1 MGWLKQILIL
11 GRGRPAALFILLWSV
26 TMNILTELPPSW
38 SPLHRPWNLVTQ
50 YFGSPFASGRN
61 LLFDGYQKEH
71 PRQARSQPVTIV
83 AIDEKSLQ
91 VFGQWPWPRYRV
103 AELIQ
108 AIGSHQPAAVGLD
121 IYMPEHDQ
129 TSPEQVAKGLSSE
142 HQDLAKQLSQL
153 PSNETVLAKSLQ
165 DVPSVLSAAGFDYQA
180 YTTSAGMRTW
190 PVSLTGGE
198 ALPAFS
204 RRFDQ
209 VLASLPELQAAA
221 SGQALVSVDLENGV
235 VRHVPLVMSLSD
247 QAVPGLALEM
257 LRVATN
263 SPAVNIQISPRGIDA
278 VAVADLSVPT
288 LPRGDIRLH
297 FAKHQAM
304 ASRYVSAADVIDGTV
319 DPQML
324 SGKLVLLGLTGTG
337 LNDMRT
343 TAIGETVPGIEIQA
357 QLIESMFDGHILQR
371 PYWFKWVETLALLL
385 VGGVLIW
392 YVPRPHSVLAAY
404 LRRVPKS
411 SLWLTLA
418 TNGLIIWMGYKI
430 FVKTS
435 LLFDAASFFLII
447 SAVMGSLVSTLL
459 VQMDNLK
466 RPQEDARHD
475 AAMHEARSAGE
486 RATLAGL
493 SGQAL
498 SQIHTPLM
506 PENDSRT

>member
-1 MGWLKQILIL
+1 MRWLKQILII

-38 SPLHRPWNLVTQ
+38 PPLQRPWSLVTQ

-71 PRQARSQPVTIV
+71 PRQVQSHPVTIV
-83 AIDEKSLQ
+83 AVDEKSLQ

-108 AIGSHQPAAVGLD
+108 AIAAHQPAAVGLD

-129 TSPEQVAKGLSSE
+129 TSPEQVAKGLSSA
-142 HQDLAKQLSQL
+142 HRDLAKQLSRL
-153 PSNETVLAKSLQ
+153 PSNETLLAQSLRE
-165 DVPSVLSAAGFDYQA
+165 VPSVLSAAGFDYQA

-190 PVSLTGGE
+190 PVRLTGGE

-204 RRFDQ
+204 RRFEQ

-235 VRHVPLVMSLSD
+235 VRHVPLVMNLSD

-257 LRVATN
+257 LRVATG
-263 SPAVNIQISPRGIDA
+263 SPAVNVQVSPRGIDA
-278 VAVADLSVPT
+278 VAVADLSIPT
-288 LPRGDIRLH
+288 LPKGDIRLH

-304 ASRYVSAADVIDGTV
+304 ASRYVSAADVINGTV

-324 SGKLVLLGLTGTG
+324 SGKLVLMGLTGAG

-357 QLIESMFDGHILQR
+357 QVIESLFDGKILQR
-371 PYWFKWVETLALLL
+371 PYWVKWAETLGLLL

-404 LRRVPKS
+404 LRKVPKS
-411 SLWLTLA
+411 TLWLTLA
-418 TNGLIIWMGYKI
+418 TNSLIIWMGYKI
-430 FVKTS
+430 FVSTN

-459 VQMDNLK
+459 VQMDALK
-466 RPQEDARHD
+466 RAPEDTRHE
-475 AAMHEARSAGE
+475 AAVHEARSAGE

-493 SGQAL
+493 NGQAL
-498 SQIHTPLM
+498 VPIHSSLIS
-506 PENDSRT
+506 ENDT